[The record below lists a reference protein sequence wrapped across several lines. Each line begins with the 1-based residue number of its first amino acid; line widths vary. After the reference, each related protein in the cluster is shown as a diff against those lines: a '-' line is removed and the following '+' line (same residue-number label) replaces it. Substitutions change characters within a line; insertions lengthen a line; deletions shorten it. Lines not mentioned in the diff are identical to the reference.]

1 MKKSIFLL
9 MLMTVFAFSWSSAQ
23 TIKKNKS
30 TSQDSASRQIERKGI
45 DKQSKVSKASEV
57 ELNPQPLPPVA
68 PDKNKIKQNSKK
80 KKTM

>member
-1 MKKSIFLL
+1 MKKAICLL
-9 MLMTVFAFSWSSAQ
+9 MLMTVFVFSWSSAQ
-23 TIKKNKS
+23 TIKKYKS
-30 TSQDSASRQIERKGI
+30 TAQDSSSRQIERKGG

-68 PDKNKIKQNSKK
+68 PDKNKNKQNNKK